1 MEKQVLFTVTDIKG
15 TSVPIYGPTNQKLES
30 SKPVASTHKY
40 SSDVIRERISL
51 LKAHEKYQNKNKYFQ
66 QGKMDIWEQEKK
78 DIMTLS
84 NWKLRVLEEQKKK
97 EEDEIKTISN
107 FLPSQLS
114 KKQIDEIINNTIKS
128 NHLNSMKDMGIAIK
142 IIKEQ
147 YDGMMDFGYVSKVI
161 KEKLSNL

>member
-51 LKAHEKYQNKNKYFQ
+51 LKAHEKHQNKNKYFQ
-66 QGKMDIWEQEKK
+66 QGKIDIWEQEKK

-84 NWKLRVLEEQKKK
+84 NWKLRVLEEQKKNELKDIEDAEMLLKFALSARREAARKAK
-97 EEDEIKTISN
+97 EEKK
-107 FLPSQLS
+107 LS
-114 KKQIDEIINNTIKS
+114 KPTSPTNTTVTVRRSARLAKDEFRR
-128 NHLNSMKDMGIAIK
+128 G
-142 IIKEQ
+142 
-147 YDGMMDFGYVSKVI
+147 SKMVQTVI
-161 KEKLSNL
+161 

>member
-66 QGKMDIWEQEKK
+66 QGKMYIWEQEKK

-84 NWKLRVLEEQKKK
+84 NWKLRVLEEQKKNELKDTEDAEMLLKFALSARREAARKAK
-97 EEDEIKTISN
+97 EEKKVTKPASPKNTLVRRSARLAKDR
-107 FLPSQLS
+107 FGRGS
-114 KKQIDEIINNTIKS
+114 KMVQT
-128 NHLNSMKDMGIAIK
+128 
-142 IIKEQ
+142 
-147 YDGMMDFGYVSKVI
+147 VI
-161 KEKLSNL
+161 

>member
-40 SSDVIRERISL
+40 SSAVIRERISL

-66 QGKMDIWEQEKK
+66 QGKIDIWEQEKK

-84 NWKLRVLEEQKKK
+84 NWKLRVLEEQKKNELKNIEDAEMLLKFALSARREAARKAK
-97 EEDEIKTISN
+97 EEKK
-107 FLPSQLS
+107 LS
-114 KKQIDEIINNTIKS
+114 KPTSPTNTTVRRSARLAKDEFRR
-128 NHLNSMKDMGIAIK
+128 G
-142 IIKEQ
+142 
-147 YDGMMDFGYVSKVI
+147 SKMVQTVI
-161 KEKLSNL
+161 

>member
-84 NWKLRVLEEQKKK
+84 NWKLRVLEEQKKNELKDTEDAEMLLKFALSARREAARKAK
-97 EEDEIKTISN
+97 EEKKVTKPASPENTVVRRSARLAKDQ
-107 FLPSQLS
+107 FRRGS
-114 KKQIDEIINNTIKS
+114 KMIQT
-128 NHLNSMKDMGIAIK
+128 
-142 IIKEQ
+142 
-147 YDGMMDFGYVSKVI
+147 VI
-161 KEKLSNL
+161 

>member
-15 TSVPIYGPTNQKLES
+15 TSVPIYGPTKEKLES

-40 SSDVIRERISL
+40 SSAVIRERISL

-84 NWKLRVLEEQKKK
+84 NWKLRVLEEQKKNELKNIEDAEMLLKFALSARREAARKAK
-97 EEDEIKTISN
+97 EE
-107 FLPSQLS
+107 
-114 KKQIDEIINNTIKS
+114 KKLTKPASPVNTIVRRS
-128 NHLNSMKDMGIAIK
+128 ARIAKDEFRRGSKMVQK
-142 IIKEQ
+142 II
-147 YDGMMDFGYVSKVI
+147 
-161 KEKLSNL
+161 

>member
-84 NWKLRVLEEQKKK
+84 NWKLRVLEEQKKNELKDTEDAEMLLKFALSARREAARKAK
-97 EEDEIKTISN
+97 EEKKVTKPASPKNTLVRRSARLAKDR
-107 FLPSQLS
+107 FGRGS
-114 KKQIDEIINNTIKS
+114 KMVQT
-128 NHLNSMKDMGIAIK
+128 
-142 IIKEQ
+142 
-147 YDGMMDFGYVSKVI
+147 VI
-161 KEKLSNL
+161 